1 MPGVVVAALVAAEI
15 IIAGGWIAFAI
26 NVAVTLALVA
36 ASYALR
42 PDASDLGVAG
52 ASDRSKDR
60 LRNSRQ
66 PLAPHRIIY
75 GQVRVGGAITYLHST
90 DNDEELHQLL
100 TIASHPIQSI
110 VSLYAEDKLLS
121 LDSNKKV
128 ITQKWANQM
137 YVFSGLGTTASDID
151 LLDEMVSMTSGN
163 WTTSHKQEG
172 RSKIYCRFLYDRDAF
187 GSSVPN
193 VTALVKGKLLYDPRN
208 SSTVYSTNSALCVLD
223 YIRDTGYGL
232 GEADTNI
239 DTASFITAANICD
252 ESVQLAGGGSENRYS
267 VNGTFETSE
276 KPERILK
283 DLLSTCSGTLTYQ
296 GGKWALRVGAFVT
309 PTIEIN
315 EDDIQGQLDV
325 TSQVGRRNLFNQ
337 VQSVYTSPQDLYQP
351 TDAPLV
357 KNSLYLAEDQG
368 EVITRDIEFPFTT
381 AASTAQRLSKI
392 ELEKIRQQISVTMTL
407 SLRKGLQMQT
417 GDTIGVTNL
426 RMGWSNKP
434 FVIQEWGIQFDTDI
448 DSLVVGVSLRETAS
462 DVFDFN
468 VGNETTVDASPNTTL
483 PDPFVV
489 RQPTGLSVSEEI
501 YFNSAGA
508 SGSGAKV
515 RAVVSWAS
523 AGKFIH
529 EYELQ
534 YKLSSSSIWLFAT
547 TAKNSPAAVND
558 LTAASYDFR
567 VRGTTSI
574 GSRSSFTT
582 TSKQLAGLTARPA
595 DVTGFS
601 VRAIDGSAHL
611 SWDAVG
617 DLDVVHGGY
626 LRIRHSRLLTG
637 AAWGNGADVSKRL
650 DGGSTDVVLPLL
662 TGTYLIKAI
671 DSSDN
676 FSLDPDT
683 SVTTVKNVNK
693 FNFVQDINEHPSF
706 SGTTTDMVV
715 VNSILKLA
723 GTADF
728 IDLEDGN
735 QLLLEDGFLLE
746 RELGSTTS
754 VVLAGSYDFANV
766 LDLGEVF
773 TSRVSSELTSV
784 SSEIANTI
792 DEITDL
798 MDDWVSFD
806 SAPSDEAVAGLL
818 ISETNDD
825 PTGANPSW
833 TAYEKLV
840 TGDYKA
846 RAFRFRIEAETTLSG
861 FNIEIT
867 ELTVTVD
874 MPDRVERKAGIAS
887 GTSTFSVVYDQT
899 YKATPTIGITP
910 NNMGSNNHFVVSN
923 SSTTGFDIDFYQG
936 NGTGSPISVDF
947 NYQSIGY

>member
-1 MPGVVVAALVAAEI
+1 MPGVVVAGLVAAEI
-15 IIAGGWIAFAI
+15 VVAGSFIAFAI

-36 ASYALR
+36 VSYALR
-42 PDASDLGVAG
+42 PDAPDTGVAG
-52 ASDRSKDR
+52 AGDRSKDR

-66 PLAPHRIIY
+66 PLAAHRVVY
-75 GQVRVGGAITYLHST
+75 GQVRVGGAITYLNST
-90 DNDEELHQLL
+90 DDDEQLHQLL
-100 TIASHPIQSI
+100 TIASHPLQEV
-110 VSLYAEDKLLS
+110 VSLYAEDKLIS
-121 LDSNKKV
+121 LDSNNKV
-128 ITQKWANQM
+128 ITEKWKNQM
-137 YVFSGLGTTASDID
+137 YVYSGLGTTASDSN
-151 LLDEMVSMTSGN
+151 LLSEMVTNTNGN

-172 RSKIYCRFLYDRDAF
+172 RSKLYCRFLYDRDAF

-193 VTALVKGKLLYDPRN
+193 VTALVKGKLLYDPRD
-208 SSTVYSTNSALCVLD
+208 SSTSYSTNSALCILD

-232 GEADTNI
+232 GEPDSNI

-252 ESVQLAGGGSENRYS
+252 ESVTLAGGGAENRYS
-267 VNGTFETSE
+267 VNGTFETNE

-315 EDDIQGQLDV
+315 EDDVQGQIDV

-351 TDAPLV
+351 TDAPIV
-357 KNSLYLAEDQG
+357 KNAMYLAEDQG

-407 SLRKGLQMQT
+407 SLKKGLQVQT
-417 GDTIGVTNL
+417 GDTIGVTNS

-434 FVIQEWGIQFDTDI
+434 FVIQEWGIQFDSDKEA
-448 DSLVVGVSLRETAS
+448 LVIGVSLRETAS
-462 DVFDFN
+462 DVFDWN
-468 VGNETTVDASPNTTL
+468 TGNETTVDASPNTTL

-508 SGSGAKV
+508 TGSGAKV

-547 TAKNSPAAVND
+547 TAKDSPAAVND

-567 VRGTTSI
+567 VRGATSI
-574 GSRSSFTT
+574 GSRSLFTT
-582 TSKQLAGLTARPA
+582 TTKQLAGLTARPA

-611 SWDAVG
+611 SWDAIS

-626 LRIRHSRLLTG
+626 LRIRHSKLLTG
-637 AAWGNGADVSKRL
+637 AAWGNGADISKRL

-693 FNFVQDINEHPSF
+693 FNFVQDIDEQPSF
-706 SGTTTDMVV
+706 SGIKTDMVV

-723 GTADF
+723 GAAQF
-728 IDLEDGN
+728 IDLEDGS
-735 QLLLEDGFLLE
+735 QLLLEDGSLLE
-746 RELGSTTS
+746 RELDSTTAVALS
-754 VVLAGSYDFANV
+754 GSYDFNNV
-766 LDLGEVF
+766 LDLGGVF
-773 TSRVSSELTSV
+773 TSRVSSVLTSV
-784 SSEIANTI
+784 SSEIAGTI

-806 SAPSDEAVAGLL
+806 PAPSDEAVAGLF
-818 ISETNDD
+818 ISETNDN
-825 PTGANPSW
+825 PNVGSPSW
-833 TAYEKLV
+833 TPYEKLV

-846 RAFRFRIEAETTLSG
+846 RAFRFRLEAETTLSAY
-861 FNIEIT
+861 NIEIT

-874 MPDRVERKAGIAS
+874 MPDRVERKAGITS
-887 GTSTFSVVYDQT
+887 GSSTYSVVYAQA
-899 YKATPTIGITP
+899 YKAIPTVGITP

-923 SSTTGFDIDFYQG
+923 SSATGFDIDFYQG
-936 NGTGSPISVDF
+936 NGTGSPLSVDF